1 MNGDLLPE
9 LKERLHQKLIGD
21 LHLARLQSLPQS
33 AAREAVSEATD
44 TLLEEE
50 GASLSLSQRQRLM
63 QELADEVVGLGP
75 LEPLLEDPTVSEIM
89 VNAPDQVWV
98 EREGRLYLSEQ
109 HFRDAGHIMQ
119 VVERVLAPLGR
130 RLDESSP
137 MVDARLP
144 SGFRLNAIIPPLAL
158 RSPSVTIRKFFD
170 SKYSLPDL
178 VRSGSISEAAERLM
192 RLCVTGRLNILV
204 AGGTGSGKTTLLN
217 ALSEAIPADQRI
229 VTIED
234 PAELRLKQPHVV
246 GLETRPP
253 NIEGR
258 NRVTQRDLVINA
270 LRMRPDRIIVG
281 EVRGSEAFD
290 MLQAMN
296 TGHDGSISTIH
307 ANGPRDALSR
317 IENMVLMAG
326 FELPVRAIREQ
337 VASALDLII
346 YLSRLRDGSRHITH
360 ITEVVGMEGEVIT
373 SQDLYLFRQTGT
385 DGEGRIQGALVPT
398 GIRPTFAERL
408 AEMGL
413 PLTADLFALPDDD
426 GGSWR

>member
-1 MNGDLLPE
+1 MNGELLPE

-21 LHLARLQSLPQS
+21 LHLARLQSLPPI
-33 AAREAVSEATD
+33 AAREAVSAATD

-75 LEPLLEDPTVSEIM
+75 LEPLLDDPTVSEIM
-89 VNAPDQVWV
+89 VNSPDQVWV

-109 HFRDAGHIMQ
+109 RFRDAGHIMQ

-158 RSPSVTIRKFFD
+158 RSPCVTIRKFFD
-170 SKYSLPDL
+170 SRYSLPDL
-178 VRSGSISEAAERLM
+178 VRSGSLSEAAERLV

-246 GLETRPP
+246 SLETRPP
-253 NIEGR
+253 NIEGK

-337 VASALDLII
+337 VASALDLIL

-373 SQDLYLFRQTGT
+373 TQDLYLFRQTGT
-385 DGEGRIQGALVPT
+385 DGDGRIQGALVPT
-398 GIRPTFAERL
+398 GIRPAFAERL
-408 AEMGL
+408 EEMGL
-413 PLTADLFALPDDD
+413 PLTAELFALPDD

>member
-1 MNGDLLPE
+1 MNGELLPE

-21 LHLARLQSLPQS
+21 LHLARLQSLPPI
-33 AAREAVSEATD
+33 AAREAVSAATD

-75 LEPLLEDPTVSEIM
+75 LEPLLDDPTVSEIM
-89 VNAPDQVWV
+89 VNSPDQVWV

-109 HFRDAGHIMQ
+109 RFRDAGHIMQ

-158 RSPSVTIRKFFD
+158 RSPCVTIRKFFD
-170 SKYSLPDL
+170 SRYSLPDL
-178 VRSGSISEAAERLM
+178 VRSGSLSEAAERLV

-253 NIEGR
+253 NIEGK

-373 SQDLYLFRQTGT
+373 TQDIYLFRQTGT
-385 DGEGRIQGALVPT
+385 DGDGRIQGALVPT
-398 GIRPTFAERL
+398 GIRPAFAERL
-408 AEMGL
+408 GEMGL
-413 PLTADLFALPDDD
+413 PLATELFALPDE